1 MAFSEQ
7 FDVLVVGAGHA
18 GCEAAA
24 AAARMGLRT
33 ALFTLNLDLI
43 AQMSCN
49 PAIGGV
55 AKGHLVREVDALGG
69 IMGEVADAC
78 GIQFRL
84 LNTSRGPAVWSP
96 RAQCDKALYR
106 TKMREKLESIPN
118 LFIKQ
123 AEVIDLV
130 IDDEG
135 SGIRLQGSENHPG
148 SAEGY
153 ATPQDLIPNPC
164 PLIPRVQ
171 GVLLRDGRK
180 ISAAAVIVT
189 TGTFLN
195 GLIHCGE
202 QQYTAGRSGEP
213 ASVLLGESLKKLG
226 LRETRLKTGT
236 PPRLDGRTIDWS
248 KFEEQ
253 PGDADPTPF
262 SFRSLSALTSEGLG
276 IREQGLEGNPAI
288 EAEIHHEAQGL
299 IPNPYSL
306 IPQAATTKWT
316 PPLRQ
321 ISCHIAH
328 TTPETLRLIREN
340 VHRSPMYTGQI
351 EGIGPRYCPSIE
363 DKIVRFP
370 DKASHQFFLEPEGLN
385 THEVYINGMSTSLP
399 MEVQSAMVR
408 SIPGLENAEMLRPG
422 YAIEYDAIDP
432 TELDRTLRVKKFTG
446 LYLAGQINGTSGYEE
461 AACQGLM
468 AGINAAL
475 FALRAKSEGSGIR
488 EQGLEQRVQDEG
500 HTAVAT
506 TESLIPNPYPLI
518 PASFTLN
525 RTEAYTGILIDDLI
539 SKGTDEPYR
548 MFTSRAEFRL
558 HLRIDN
564 ADQRLTPYGRD
575 LGLIDDAAWAAYEA
589 KQQRFEAL
597 KKLLETTR
605 LTEADVQALSSS
617 TTETMP
623 VAETKPVILSE
634 AESLG
639 DSAQSKNPD
648 APDLTATAQ
657 TLSALNAQPQA
668 NPFARGELFSQVL
681 KRPAVTIEQ
690 LLPVLLGRLD
700 AAPELTV
707 WSQALRA
714 ANTHAEPW
722 PLAPGPSLHLPA
734 WVRNELKS
742 VETTIKF
749 AGYLAQQQRSIAR
762 LLADEARAIPADFD
776 YTVVS
781 GLSREM
787 QEKLTRVR
795 PMTLGQASRL
805 PGVTPAAVSLI
816 QCFLEIRAKG
826 IPKHRRTA

>member
-1 MAFSEQ
+1 MSFTEQ

-33 ALFTLNLDLI
+33 ALFTLNMDLI

-106 TKMREKLESIPN
+106 TKMRERLESIPN

-123 AEVIDLV
+123 AEVVDLTR
-130 IDDEG
+130 DGDT
-135 SGIRLQGSENHPG
+135 IR
-148 SAEGY
+148 
-153 ATPQDLIPNPC
+153 
-164 PLIPRVQ
+164 
-171 GVLLRDGRK
+171 GVLLRDGRR
-180 ISAAAVIVT
+180 IAARATIVT

-213 ASVLLGESLKKLG
+213 ASVLLGESLKRLG

-236 PPRLDGRTIDWS
+236 PPRLDGRSIDWMR
-248 KFEEQ
+248 FEEQ

-262 SFRSLSALTSEGLG
+262 SFRSAPQDG
-276 IREQGLEGNPAI
+276 
-288 EAEIHHEAQGL
+288 EA
-299 IPNPYSL
+299 
-306 IPQAATTKWT
+306 TWT

-321 ISCHIAH
+321 ISCHIAT
-328 TTPETLRLIREN
+328 TTPETLALIRDN

-399 MEVQSAMVR
+399 MDVQQAMVR

-432 TELDRTLRVKKFTG
+432 TELDRTLRVKKFAG

-468 AGINAAL
+468 AGVNAAL
-475 FALRAKSEGSGIR
+475 FVKQGTGSR
-488 EQGLEQRVQDEG
+488 EQG
-500 HTAVAT
+500 VAGSCIGT
-506 TESLIPNPYPLI
+506 DASPF
-518 PASFTLN
+518 PAAHCLLAAFTLD

-564 ADQRLTPYGRD
+564 ADARLTPHGRR
-575 LGLIDDAAWAAYEA
+575 LGLIDDAAWRAFEA
-589 KQQRFEAL
+589 KQARLAAL
-597 KKLLETTR
+597 TKLLESTR
-605 LTEADVQALSSS
+605 AC
-617 TTETMP
+617 
-623 VAETKPVILSE
+623 
-634 AESLG
+634 
-639 DSAQSKNPD
+639 
-648 APDLTATAQ
+648 
-657 TLSALNAQPQA
+657 
-668 NPFARGELFSQVL
+668 GELLAQRL
-681 KRPAVTIEQ
+681 KRPEVTIEQ
-690 LLPVLLGRLD
+690 LVPELLPRLT
-700 AAPELTV
+700 APEFAPWLH
-707 WSQALRA
+707 ALGA
-714 ANTHAEPW
+714 AHAGTPH
-722 PLAPGPSLHLPA
+722 LASRISHLIPA

-742 VETTIKF
+742 VETGIKF
-749 AGYLAQQQRSIAR
+749 AGYLAQQQRNMAR
-762 LLADEARAIPADFD
+762 LRADEARPIPEWFD
-776 YTVVS
+776 YRACS

-787 QEKLTRVR
+787 VEKLDRVR
-795 PMTLGQASRL
+795 PGTIGQASRI
-805 PGVTPAAVSLI
+805 PGVTPAACNII
-816 QCFLEIRAKG
+816 QVFLEIQARG
-826 IPKHRRTA
+826 LTA

>member
-1 MAFSEQ
+1 
-7 FDVLVVGAGHA
+7 
-18 GCEAAA
+18 
-24 AAARMGLRT
+24 MGLRT

-55 AKGHLVREVDALGG
+55 AKGHLVREIDALGG
-69 IMGEVADAC
+69 IMGEVADSC

-130 IDDEG
+130 IEQTG
-135 SGIRLQGSENHPG
+135 ESASPRLSDSPNHPLG
-148 SAEGY
+148 QSTIHPLSDSALKGHGFSRAISAAEEDRALASEG
-153 ATPQDLIPNPC
+153 TPHIT
-164 PLIPRVQ
+164 
-171 GVLLRDGRK
+171 GVLLRDGRR
-180 ISAAAVIVT
+180 IAASAVIVT

-202 QQYTAGRSGEP
+202 QRYTAGRSGEP

-236 PPRLDGRTIDWS
+236 PPRLDGRTLDWS

-262 SFRSLSALTSEGLG
+262 SFRSLQALSDPTSKGHGFSRAISDSTEEGASAPEG
-276 IREQGLEGNPAI
+276 ISAS
-288 EAEIHHEAQGL
+288 AH
-299 IPNPYSL
+299 
-306 IPQAATTKWT
+306 WT

-321 ISCHIAH
+321 ISCHIA
-328 TTPETLRLIREN
+328 TTTSETLALIRAN
-340 VHRSPMYTGQI
+340 VHRSPMFTGQI
-351 EGIGPRYCPSIE
+351 EGVGPRYCPSIE

-370 DKASHQFFLEPEGLN
+370 DKTSHQFFLEPEGLN

-399 MEVQSAMVR
+399 MDVQQAMVR

-475 FALRAKSEGSGIR
+475 FARSSSSAATKTLSSRPESISQTPSSRPERSEMERPLYSADTTDNLDEVHASKGHGFSRAIETN
-488 EQGLEQRVQDEG
+488 LQDGALAPEE
-500 HTAVAT
+500 TQPQT
-506 TESLIPNPYPLI
+506 
-518 PASFTLN
+518 FTLD

-564 ADQRLTPYGRD
+564 ADTRLTPHGRG
-575 LGLIDDAAWAAYEA
+575 LGLIDDRSYAAFEA
-589 KQQRFEAL
+589 KHHRAEAL
-597 KKLLETTR
+597 KTLLETTR
-605 LTEADVQALSSS
+605 LTDPDLAAL
-617 TTETMP
+617 
-623 VAETKPVILSE
+623 
-634 AESLG
+634 
-639 DSAQSKNPD
+639 
-648 APDLTATAQ
+648 APDLSSRPEAAQ
-657 TLSALNAQPQA
+657 FAAVAERPAAPPAQPLKGDL
-668 NPFARGELFSQVL
+668 FAQLL
-681 KRPAVTIEQ
+681 KRPATTIET
-690 LLPVLLGRLD
+690 LLPLLLPRM
-700 AAPELTV
+700 ATNPAFAPWL
-707 WSQALRA
+707 SAIASASSLSPIP
-714 ANTHAEPW
+714 H
-722 PLAPGPSLHLPA
+722 PLSPALPA
-734 WVRNELKS
+734 WVRNELKT

-749 AGYLAQQQRSIAR
+749 AGYLAQQQRSMAR
-762 LLADEARAIPADFD
+762 LRADEARAIPAWFD
-776 YTVVS
+776 YRACS

-787 QEKLTRVR
+787 VEKLDRVR
-795 PMTLGQASRL
+795 PLTLGQASRIS
-805 PGVTPAAVSLI
+805 GVTPAACSLI
-816 QCFLEIRAKG
+816 QVFLEIQARG
-826 IPKHRRTA
+826 RTA